1 MGVLGEELEEG
12 ANVHVVVVVYVAEPP
27 EGAETTAAAAALDPD
42 KLDTPL
48 TLKSDF

>member
-27 EGAETTAAAAALDPD
+27 EGAERAAALDPD
-42 KLDTPL
+42 KLDIPL
-48 TLKSDF
+48 T